1 MRKQSVA
8 VVVQN
13 CAGCFCFRPHHV
25 IFFVFFVLSF
35 FSSATDLGAVRCYG
49 HGVVV
54 PPPPCSCLLEPHK
67 FTKAMEEFAAV
78 DSHDKQTT
86 GSQVLLLFC
95 SGKGGE
101 DYLDLILLA
110 FAVFLRG
117 FEEVTYLYYRFER
130 ESSRGRGRGGGDR
143 PFLREKQK
151 KLLRLACLGR
161 FLIVAA
167 AVAEAPKMK
176 HSSTGNFGGQEEE
189 RR

>member
-1 MRKQSVA
+1 
-8 VVVQN
+8 
-13 CAGCFCFRPHHV
+13 
-25 IFFVFFVLSF
+25 
-35 FSSATDLGAVRCYG
+35 
-49 HGVVV
+49 
-54 PPPPCSCLLEPHK
+54 
-67 FTKAMEEFAAV
+67 MEEFAAV

>member
-1 MRKQSVA
+1 M
-8 VVVQN
+8 
-13 CAGCFCFRPHHV
+13 
-25 IFFVFFVLSF
+25 IFFVFFLLSF
-35 FSSATDLGAVRCYG
+35 FSSATDLGAVRFYG
-49 HGVVV
+49 QGVVV

-78 DSHDKQTT
+78 DSHNKQTI
-86 GSQVLLLFC
+86 GSQVLLLLFC

-117 FEEVTYLYYRFER
+117 FEEVTYLYYRCER

-143 PFLREKQK
+143 SFLREKQK
-151 KLLRLACLGR
+151 KMLRLACLGR
-161 FLIVAA
+161 FWIVAA
-167 AVAEAPKMK
+167 AVAEVPKMK